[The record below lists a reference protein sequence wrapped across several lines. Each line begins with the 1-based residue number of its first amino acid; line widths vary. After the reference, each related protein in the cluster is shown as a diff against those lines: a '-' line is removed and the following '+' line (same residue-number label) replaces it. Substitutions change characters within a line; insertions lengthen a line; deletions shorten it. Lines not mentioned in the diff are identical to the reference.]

1 MFPRQPGTLHSPIP
15 AAAMSY
21 PGAPH
26 LLQAV
31 NGLVTLFTRL
41 GWGFYRIR
49 RFNRCV

>member
-1 MFPRQPGTLHSPIP
+1 MSPRQPGTLHSPIP

-31 NGLVTLFTRL
+31 NGLVIFFTRL
-41 GWGFYRIR
+41 GGEFYRIR
-49 RFNRCV
+49 CFDGWH